1 VRAQVVVDAD
11 ARKRLVVPA
20 ANLATPIVFEASETT
35 KLDKVPIARC
45 VCECANGRA
54 LACARAR
61 AWASASVAARECAP
75 NRKGVIRSC
84 RSLCG

>member
-1 VRAQVVVDAD
+1 MVDAD

-20 ANLATPIVFEASETT
+20 ANLAAPIVFEASETT

-45 VCECANGRA
+45 AWACVNARA

-61 AWASASVAARECAP
+61 ARLGVRERGCARVRAESEGCDTELP
-75 NRKGVIRSC
+75 EPDCV
-84 RSLCG
+84 

>member
-1 VRAQVVVDAD
+1 VVVDAD
-11 ARKRLVVPA
+11 ALKRLVVPA

-45 VCECANGRA
+45 ACEGVHGRA

-61 AWASASVAARECAP
+61 APGRLRAWLCASARRIGRV
-75 NRKGVIRSC
+75 
-84 RSLCG
+84 